1 MNEKKDISFSP
12 KAFGRYLLIERI
24 GEGGMAEIFWAQAQG
39 FGGFEKE
46 LVIKRILPQ
55 LSEDPEFVQMFLREA
70 NLAARLQHPNVVQ
83 NYDIGCE
90 EGVYFIAMEYIEGI
104 TVKDMLSHSARGQQK
119 LPVEMVVYLARQFL
133 RGLAFVHDYKDNNG
147 RRLGLVHRDI
157 TPSNVMLS
165 RRGEVKI
172 ADFGVAKAQVGD
184 LKTMT
189 DSGTLKG
196 KMGYLSPELIVGS
209 AIDHRADVFAAG
221 IVLYEMLTSR
231 RLFKGSSDYNT
242 LWMIQNGPIESLQR
256 QRPDISELLERIV
269 FRALERDPQKRY
281 QTSSELAEDL
291 DRLSQLEGMSFDDKD
306 LSRWIEHRFGADL
319 DGRRSKI
326 NSTLAISLGSLL
338 GEQYEGEARGAK
350 AGTKGAPPRGEQ
362 KSIRKSRAIW
372 AVFAF
377 LLGLVFLVLG
387 IVEWRGQPGKGA
399 LLLTSVPPGAEIWL
413 NEKRYP
419 ATTPQIIEGLQ
430 AGESYVLSLQ
440 LQGYES
446 VEEAIQLENEERLE
460 LNIELEAHKKLDVQ
474 PLSKMK
480 KGSGNKRPKA
490 NAAPGQ
496 GNLKPVQ
503 PKNEG
508 AFKTIAPSA
517 KNTTNPKTS
526 AKAQVQ
532 DVDEVL
538 MGTLF
543 VNTRPWTEV
552 FINGKSVGNTPLK
565 NYSLKPGVYQV
576 VLTNPDAAIYRQEKV
591 EIKAGEQKRIVH
603 RLQ

>member
-242 LWMIQNGPIESLQR
+242 LWMIQNGP
-256 QRPDISELLERIV
+256 
-269 FRALERDPQKRY
+269 
-281 QTSSELAEDL
+281 
-291 DRLSQLEGMSFDDKD
+291 
-306 LSRWIEHRFGADL
+306 
-319 DGRRSKI
+319 
-326 NSTLAISLGSLL
+326 
-338 GEQYEGEARGAK
+338 
-350 AGTKGAPPRGEQ
+350 
-362 KSIRKSRAIW
+362 
-372 AVFAF
+372 
-377 LLGLVFLVLG
+377 
-387 IVEWRGQPGKGA
+387 
-399 LLLTSVPPGAEIWL
+399 
-413 NEKRYP
+413 
-419 ATTPQIIEGLQ
+419 
-430 AGESYVLSLQ
+430 
-440 LQGYES
+440 
-446 VEEAIQLENEERLE
+446 
-460 LNIELEAHKKLDVQ
+460 
-474 PLSKMK
+474 
-480 KGSGNKRPKA
+480 
-490 NAAPGQ
+490 
-496 GNLKPVQ
+496 
-503 PKNEG
+503 
-508 AFKTIAPSA
+508 
-517 KNTTNPKTS
+517 
-526 AKAQVQ
+526 
-532 DVDEVL
+532 
-538 MGTLF
+538 
-543 VNTRPWTEV
+543 
-552 FINGKSVGNTPLK
+552 
-565 NYSLKPGVYQV
+565 
-576 VLTNPDAAIYRQEKV
+576 
-591 EIKAGEQKRIVH
+591 
-603 RLQ
+603 